1 MNAQQI
7 VLAGPYN
14 LFYAAAF
21 AGAFLIAWRLGVR
34 AGAKPERH
42 SLFLIVLAFAGV
54 LGSRFLPFD
63 FSANDV
69 GEKTVLGGLLA
80 VVLVALASRR
90 LNLIDKP
97 STNAL
102 AIALP
107 VGFAIGRAGCFL
119 AGCCFGRPTDLPWG
133 VRYSPGTEP
142 FAQQQA
148 LGLID
153 GNALS
158 TLPVHPTQLYEAVC
172 ALLILWFA
180 SIQLRRRNHDILVP
194 FVVLPFLA
202 MRFVLQLFRGTGGD
216 LGVVHV
222 MLIATAAIVWLMHTT
237 LQLTHPSVVH
247 RLRTLTLV
255 GTALI
260 LLVTWLATP
269 LELVTLLSVSVIAA
283 SVIVLRRGFPALRN
297 SVPALASVIALQQA
311 ELPADARTRFV
322 TIGTSAM
329 TGEYNESCGG
339 RHEYGVV
346 GASVAYTSIPN
357 ANSEISIKARL
368 FTGTDDEEV
377 PDSIGSVNVE
387 TRLSGGGI
395 ALHGR
400 YKWIGGALGVVAGDL
415 FLDGEPESALPV
427 VALTIGPPRFFVE
440 GRVADFDPAPTP
452 APVLQIG
459 VGTTITPEGSQI
471 RAGISEAG
479 FYGSARLVKNGW
491 EIEPRIAFGD
501 EDTHLLGLAIRRRF
515 VLRAP

>member
-14 LFYAAAF
+14 VFYGAAF
-21 AGAFLIAWRLGVR
+21 TVAFLIAWRLGAK
-34 AGAKPERH
+34 AGAKPETH
-42 SLFLIVLAFAGV
+42 SLFLVVLAVAGV

-63 FSANDV
+63 LSANEV

-80 VVLVALASRR
+80 VTVGALAARR
-90 LNLIDKP
+90 LNLIDQR
-97 STNAL
+97 STSSL

-107 VGFAIGRAGCFL
+107 VGFAIGRVGCFL
-119 AGCCFGRPTDLPWG
+119 AGCCFGRPTNLPWG
-133 VRYSPGTEP
+133 LRYSPGTEP

-158 TLPVHPTQLYEAVC
+158 TLPVHPTQLYEAVG

-180 SIQLRRRNHDILVP
+180 SIQLRHRNKDILVP

-202 MRFVLQLFRGTGGD
+202 MRFVLQFLRGNGGD
-216 LGVVHV
+216 FGVVHV
-222 MLIATAAIVWLMHTT
+222 MLIATAAVVWLMHST
-237 LQLTHPSVVH
+237 LLHTQPAAVQRT
-247 RLRTLTLV
+247 RTLALLALAMTLF
-255 GTALI
+255 A
-260 LLVTWLATP
+260 TWFATP
-269 LELVTLLSVSVIAA
+269 LELVTLLGNGAIAT
-283 SVIVLRRGFPALRN
+283 SLIMFRRGFPAIQGSL
-297 SVPALASVIALQQA
+297 PALASVIALQQV
-311 ELPADARTRFV
+311 ELPADVRTHFITV
-322 TIGTSAM
+322 GASAM

-368 FTGTDDEEV
+368 FTGTDDER
-377 PDSIGSVNVE
+377 PDSTSSLSVE
-387 TRLSGGGI
+387 TGLGGGGI

-415 FLDGEPESALPV
+415 FFDGEPESALPV
-427 VALTIGPPRFFVE
+427 VAVTIGPPRFFVE
-440 GRVADFDPAPTP
+440 GRFADFDPAPTP
-452 APVLQIG
+452 APVIQIG

-471 RAGISEAG
+471 RAGVSDAG
-479 FYGSARLVKNGW
+479 FYASGRLVKSGW
-491 EIEPRIAFGD
+491 EIEPRFAFGD
-501 EDTHLLGLAIRRRF
+501 EDTHLLGLAIRKRF
-515 VLRAP
+515 LLSR

>member
-14 LFYAAAF
+14 VFYAAAF
-21 AGAFLIAWRLGVR
+21 AVAFLIAWRLGLN

-42 SLFLIVLAFAGV
+42 SLFLVVLAVAGV

-63 FSANDV
+63 FSANEI

-80 VVLVALASRR
+80 VTLVALASRR
-90 LNLIDKP
+90 LNLTDQR
-97 STNAL
+97 STNSL

-107 VGFAIGRAGCFL
+107 VGFAIGRVGCFL
-119 AGCCFGRPTDLPWG
+119 AGCCFGSATSLPWG

-158 TLPVHPTQLYEAVC
+158 TLPVHPTQLYEAIG

-180 SIQLRRRNHDILVP
+180 AIQLRRRNKDILVP

-202 MRFVLQLFRGTGGD
+202 MRFVLQFLRGNGGD
-216 LGVVHV
+216 FGVVHV
-222 MLIATAAIVWLMHTT
+222 MLIATAAVVWLMHST
-237 LQLTHPSVVH
+237 LQTQPAFVY
-247 RLRTLTLV
+247 RTRTLALLALSLTLL
-255 GTALI
+255 AS
-260 LLVTWLATP
+260 WFATP
-269 LELVTLLSVSVIAA
+269 LELVTLLGIGAIAA
-283 SVIVLRRGFPALRN
+283 SVIMLRQGRRTLRGSL
-297 SVPALASVIALQQA
+297 PALASVIALQQA
-311 ELPADARTRFV
+311 ELPADVRTRFI

-357 ANSEISIKARL
+357 ANSEVSIKARL
-368 FTGTDDEEV
+368 FTGSDDER
-377 PDSIGSVNVE
+377 PDSTSSLSVE
-387 TRLSGGGI
+387 TGLGGGGI

-415 FLDGEPESALPV
+415 FLDGERESALPV
-427 VALTIGPPRFFVE
+427 VAVTIGPPRFFVE
-440 GRVADFDPAPTP
+440 GRFADFDPAPTP

-459 VGTTITPEGSQI
+459 VGVTITPEGSQI
-471 RAGISEAG
+471 RGGISDAG

-491 EIEPRIAFGD
+491 EIEPRLAFGD
-501 EDTHLLGLAIRRRF
+501 EDTHLLGLAIRKRF
-515 VLRAP
+515 VLGR